1 MLDTCHVVV
10 TGSVYDYY
18 QNGNLQGFYALID
31 CNGKLLNFEYSTN
44 EIGIR
49 IYPTPIHYE
58 VNLELLNRD
67 KNIRDITIMDIQGKV
82 IRHETKQEQTYKYK
96 MDVSDLS
103 AGLFLVKVKDQHGK
117 TYSERMVKY

>member
-1 MLDTCHVVV
+1 M
-10 TGSVYDYY
+10 
-18 QNGNLQGFYALID
+18 ID

-49 IYPTPIHYE
+49 IYPTHIHYE